1 MWRQQREAEARTD
14 WLSTLTLPVILGYS
28 GAQGMNV
35 ELGVTCRMSRERR
48 APLSECGCILEGG
61 LAESRK
67 LQRR

>member
-14 WLSTLTLPVILGYS
+14 WLSTLTLPVILGDS
-28 GAQGMNV
+28 GAQGVNV

-48 APLSECGCILEGG
+48 APLGECGCILEGG
-61 LAESRK
+61 SAESRK